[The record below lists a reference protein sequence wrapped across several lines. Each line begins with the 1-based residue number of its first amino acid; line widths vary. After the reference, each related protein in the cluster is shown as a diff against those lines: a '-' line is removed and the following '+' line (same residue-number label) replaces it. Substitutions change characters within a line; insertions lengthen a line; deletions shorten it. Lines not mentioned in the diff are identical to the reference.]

1 MSISHQHY
9 GISEWNITV
18 IVITKILNNDDNCC
32 KPGVNKNINGVQVRK
47 QDIVRGRLESKVFF
61 VYEIDWL
68 IDWLIGASLSS
79 YHEKATVRY
88 VLDESAPA

>member
-1 MSISHQHY
+1 MLYDIPLKSNFLASYELQEFMLTS
-9 GISEWNITV
+9 SES
-18 IVITKILNNDDNCC
+18 
-32 KPGVNKNINGVQVRK
+32 QFSMM
-47 QDIVRGRLESKVFF
+47 Q
-61 VYEIDWL
+61 L